1 MRVQPHVDAAD
12 MEQVS
17 ARRQPPD
24 NLAFLHKAQ
33 AHRTLRPPAP
43 AAAAAIATVGAAA
56 NRQPPTEHERRQRGH
71 RGGAQPTVAVV
82 GGARQE
88 ERPGRH
94 VHDGSPRATAA
105 AAAAQAF
112 AEDDDEDGDG
122 GGAEADG
129 EEHKRVVRA
138 VAALVRGV
146 GQRVGVRR
154 QRHDFLLCTTA
165 GSLGSYSSTVV
176 PI

>member
-1 MRVQPHVDAAD
+1 MQPHVDAAD

-43 AAAAAIATVGAAA
+43 AAATAALATAGAAA
-56 NRQPPTEHERRQRGH
+56 NRQAPTEHERRQRGH
-71 RGGAQPTVAVV
+71 RGGAQPTVV

-94 VHDGSPRATAA
+94 VHDGSPRAAAA

-138 VAALVRGV
+138 VAALVRRV

-154 QRHDFLLCTTA
+154 QRHDFFCCAQLQA
-165 GSLGSYSSTVV
+165 QLGSYSSTVV
-176 PI
+176 VPI